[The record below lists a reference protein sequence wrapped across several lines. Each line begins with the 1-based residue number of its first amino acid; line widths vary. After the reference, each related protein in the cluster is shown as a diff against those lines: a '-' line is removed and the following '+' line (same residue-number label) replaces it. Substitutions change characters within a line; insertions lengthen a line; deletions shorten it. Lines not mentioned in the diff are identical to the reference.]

1 MVGLKS
7 EKVKTRDDVVILLR
21 VLRVLQLT
29 RPSKS
34 GKLTN
39 RKRSARERKLIDNT
53 QLSINSSFSP

>member
-21 VLRVLQLT
+21 LLRVLQLT

-34 GKLTN
+34 GKLLTEN
-39 RKRSARERKLIDNT
+39 EVQEREN
-53 QLSINSSFSP
+53 

>member
-29 RPSKS
+29 RPSKI

-39 RKRSARERKLIDNT
+39 RKRSVRERKLIDNT